1 MKSDDDLA
9 CLVFLVALSRCEF
22 MPNGMHDM
30 IDVDLILAAKG
41 RAESVKGA
49 KVKMH
54 TFFRFIRCDRLDPMH
69 HFCSSKQHCSSCS
82 KK

>member
-9 CLVFLVALSRCEF
+9 CLVFLVALSSCEF

-41 RAESVKGA
+41 R
-49 KVKMH
+49 
-54 TFFRFIRCDRLDPMH
+54 RLE
-69 HFCSSKQHCSSCS
+69 C
-82 KK
+82 